1 MGFSR
6 QEYWSGVPLPSLL
19 LGEEGIKL
27 FEGQTQT
34 SYFLPNFVLI
44 GPCLIDVPGHSL
56 HHLFFR
62 LPSSTLSEFPDSSDS
77 VCGVF
82 LVHYHIFIIAG
93 LTKHS
98 MHGGGGLVA
107 KSCPT
112 LAIPCTVACQA
123 PLFVGFSR
131 QEYWSVLPFPSPC
144 IDNCINISA

>member
-56 HHLFFR
+56 HHLFFT

-131 QEYWSVLPFPSPC
+131 KEYWSVLPFPSPC